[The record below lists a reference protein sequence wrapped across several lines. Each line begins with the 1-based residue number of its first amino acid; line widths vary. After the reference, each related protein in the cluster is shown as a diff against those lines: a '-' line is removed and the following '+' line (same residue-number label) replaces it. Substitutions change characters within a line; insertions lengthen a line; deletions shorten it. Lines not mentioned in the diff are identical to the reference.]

1 MASAWAEF
9 SRETF
14 GDPYLVWHDGADF
27 RSLHSRWQDQPAVV
41 GEMLRL
47 GLSGA
52 DPVAAQ
58 AICYLAGHGADV
70 SELGGRL
77 REALPQAQGTF
88 RVRVAQAL
96 FVLTHDQDF
105 AGPICQVLTGNDHW
119 SEKIDAAI
127 ALNAF
132 APVIR
137 VVQALA
143 HGVQDEQYLVRRHSA
158 QTLLTLAG
166 RHTTIEKVP
175 DLWAK
180 IRGGS
185 DPRAWRQAAIELAQ
199 PWTG

>member
-1 MASAWAEF
+1 MTSAWAEF

-27 RSLHSRWQDQPAVV
+27 RTLLSRWQDQPVLV
-41 GEMLRL
+41 SEMLQS
-47 GLSGA
+47 GLSEA
-52 DPVAAQ
+52 DPVAAE
-58 AICYLAGHGADV
+58 AIGFVAGHDADV
-70 SELGGRL
+70 SELVGRI
-77 REALPQAQGTF
+77 RESLPQAQGTF

-96 FVLTHDQDF
+96 FVLTHDQDL
-105 AGPICQVLTGNDHW
+105 AGPICKVLTGDGHW

-132 APVIR
+132 APAMK

-143 HGVQDEQYLVRRHSA
+143 QGVQDDEYLVRRHSA

-180 IRGGS
+180 IRS
-185 DPRAWRQAAIELAQ
+185 DIDPRAWRRAGTELVR
-199 PWTG
+199 PLTR